1 MAGPIRLKIGLIH
14 CVTHF
19 KITNLFDDAK
29 DMNQKSDILYMF
41 FVLHRCTYIINYKQ
55 AYFTVGCEVNLA
67 VKAFNYL
74 SRKKKMKSTLSDFV
88 S

>member
-29 DMNQKSDILYMF
+29 DMNQKSDIFLNIQQ
-41 FVLHRCTYIINYKQ
+41 LEEKN
-55 AYFTVGCEVNLA
+55 
-67 VKAFNYL
+67 
-74 SRKKKMKSTLSDFV
+74 S
-88 S
+88 

>member
-29 DMNQKSDILYMF
+29 DMNQKSDIFL
-41 FVLHRCTYIINYKQ
+41 N
-55 AYFTVGCEVNLA
+55 TV
-67 VKAFNYL
+67 FNN
-74 SRKKKMKSTLSDFV
+74 
-88 S
+88 

>member
-29 DMNQKSDILYMF
+29 DMNQKSDIFLNIQQ
-41 FVLHRCTYIINYKQ
+41 L
-55 AYFTVGCEVNLA
+55 G
-67 VKAFNYL
+67 
-74 SRKKKMKSTLSDFV
+74 KKIHETIVISCCSIVTT
-88 S
+88 

>member
-29 DMNQKSDILYMF
+29 DMNQKSDIFLNIQQ
-41 FVLHRCTYIINYKQ
+41 L
-55 AYFTVGCEVNLA
+55 G
-67 VKAFNYL
+67 
-74 SRKKKMKSTLSDFV
+74 KKIHETIEISCCSIVTT
-88 S
+88 